1 LPATRIPTRNLVNVI
16 PNINTRKN
24 PDKNMSELQKGIIK
38 VSTDNDYL
46 QYRIQMIFKH
56 PKVLVV

>member
-1 LPATRIPTRNLVNVI
+1 
-16 PNINTRKN
+16 
-24 PDKNMSELQKGIIK
+24 MSELQKGIIK